1 MAFVNGKRETKRV
14 AIACQGGGAHTAF
27 AAGVLKRL
35 LAEKQSGGYE
45 VVALS
50 GTSGGAICALLAWY
64 ALLLKEDDNT
74 INAGQKAAE
83 LLDSFWKRDLPAR
96 SFDARLLNDS
106 IVWLNR
112 ASETTIGVPVSNPY
126 QLPHYPFSPGYWQ
139 HELRKMLEQNVS
151 FEEINEGLVKPSSPQ
166 LFVSAVDA
174 LTGEFRA
181 FKSHKTDEDRGTE
194 DDGPSTEAFVFNDGR
209 DDGISVEAI
218 LASAAIPFL
227 FEAVRIGEGVYW
239 DGLYSQNPPIRH
251 LTELD
256 PDEIWIIQINPEEI
270 SEEPKTTAEIWDRR
284 NQLAGNLSLN
294 QELAYVRRTND
305 LIRKHGIEK
314 PAIKVRR
321 IEIPVLLDTSSKL
334 DRSPELIEKLM
345 NHGQEQAG
353 LFLEAVRKLSEL
365 DKAWEDKDMEAV
377 MDLFTEDAT
386 IGFLLSPESLAKEV
400 RYRGKQEIRDLVKR
414 GLKNNLSV
422 EQSRDHRL
430 VGEQVVCWLLI
441 TADHLRTLAKG
452 RAEAVIREEKIEALT
467 FRPLDDGTT
476 DGLQVLAGP

>member
-1 MAFVNGKRETKRV
+1 MAFVTGKRETKRV

-27 AAGVLKRL
+27 TAGVLKRL
-35 LAEKQSGGYE
+35 LAEKQGSYK

-50 GTSGGAICALLAWY
+50 GTSGGAVCALLAWY
-64 ALLLKEDDNT
+64 ALLLKEDYA
-74 INAGQKAAE
+74 INAGEKAAE

-112 ASETTIGVPVSNPY
+112 ASEATIGVPVRNPY
-126 QLPHYPFSPGYWQ
+126 YLPHYPFSPNYWQ
-139 HELRKMLEQNVS
+139 NELRKMIEQNVN
-151 FEEINEGLVKPSSPQ
+151 FEEINGELLKPSSPQ

-181 FKSHKTDEDRGTE
+181 FKSHKPDEDRGTE
-194 DDGPSTEAFVFNDGR
+194 DDGPSTEAFIFNDGC

-227 FEAVRIGEGVYW
+227 FEAVRIGQGVYW

-251 LTELD
+251 LAELD

-294 QELAYVRRTND
+294 QELAFVRKTND

-314 PAIKVRR
+314 PATKVRR
-321 IEIPVLLDTSSKL
+321 IEISVFLDTSSKL

-345 NHGQEQAG
+345 DHGEEQAV

-365 DKAWEDKDMEAV
+365 DKAWEDKDVEAV
-377 MDLFTEDAT
+377 MDLFTEEET
-386 IGFLLSPESLAKEV
+386 IGFLLSPDSLAREV
-400 RYRGKQEIRDLVKR
+400 SYRGKQEIRDLVKR

-430 VGEQVVCWLLI
+430 VGDQVVCWLLI

-452 RAEAVIREEKIEALT
+452 RAEVVIREDKIEALT
-467 FRPLDDGTT
+467 FRPLDDGAT
-476 DGLQVLAGP
+476 DGLQVLAGS

>member
-1 MAFVNGKRETKRV
+1 MKRV

-27 AAGVLKRL
+27 TAGVLKRL
-35 LAEKQSGGYE
+35 LTEKQDSYE

-64 ALLLKEDDNT
+64 ALLLKEDDA
-74 INAGQKAAE
+74 INAGEKATE
-83 LLDSFWKRDLPAR
+83 LLDSFWKKDLPAR

-112 ASETTIGVPVSNPY
+112 ASEATIGVPVKNPY
-126 QLPHYPFSPGYWQ
+126 HLPHYPFSPGYWQ
-139 HELRKMLEQNVS
+139 NELRKMIEQNVS
-151 FEEINEGLVKPSSPQ
+151 FEEINGVLVKPSSPQ

-181 FKSHKTDEDRGTE
+181 FKSHKPDEDRGTE

-239 DGLYSQNPPIRH
+239 DGLYSQNPPVRH

-256 PDEIWIIQINPEEI
+256 LDEIWIIQINPEEI

-294 QELAYVRRTND
+294 QELAFVRKTND

-321 IEIPVLLDTSSKL
+321 IEISVLLDASSKL

-345 NHGQEQAG
+345 DHGEEQAV

-365 DKAWEDKDMEAV
+365 DKAWEDKDVEAV
-377 MDLFTEDAT
+377 MDVFTEEAT
-386 IGFLLSPESLAKEV
+386 IGFLLSPDSLAREV
-400 RYRGKQEIRDLVKR
+400 RYRGKQEIRDLVR
-414 GLKNNLSV
+414 QGLKNNLSV

-441 TADHLRTLAKG
+441 TADHLPTLAKG
-452 RAEAVIREEKIEALT
+452 RAEATIREDKIQALT
-467 FRPLDDGTT
+467 FRPLDDEAT
-476 DGLQVLAGP
+476 DGLQVLAGS